1 LQEWTAAGVWKKS
14 WRRLLK
20 KLDALNQI
28 DWEEAMGDGTFSPA
42 KKGAPTLVRPKKA
55 RVPKSC

>member
-1 LQEWTAAGVWKKS
+1 LQEWTAAGVWKKA

-28 DWEEAMGDGTFSPA
+28 DWEEAMGDGTFLPA
-42 KKGAPTLVRPKKA
+42 KKRAPTLARPKKA